1 MNKKVIYTSIF
12 GSEYYLHEPS
22 VKLDGWDF
30 LCFTDNPDYESDTW
44 KVLHTAKIYGGARDS
59 KKPKILPHRY
69 LKDYDIRFD
78 RSRLEWACDCPAFKY
93 RRRHRI
99 KYCKHILEIQERNLK
114 RRNNGLAKQRS

>member
-1 MNKKVIYTSIF
+1 MDLFDGVLLDDYCWEHYKV
-12 GSEYYLHEPS
+12 
-22 VKLDGWDF
+22 K
-30 LCFTDNPDYESDTW
+30 C
-44 KVLHTAKIYGGARDS
+44 
-59 KKPKILPHRY
+59 
-69 LKDYDIRFD
+69 KDYDIRFD

>member
-1 MNKKVIYTSIF
+1 MNNKELLDLIIEKFDGVLVDDYGWEHYKV
-12 GSEYYLHEPS
+12 
-22 VKLDGWDF
+22 DG
-30 LCFTDNPDYESDTW
+30 
-44 KVLHTAKIYGGARDS
+44 
-59 KKPKILPHRY
+59 
-69 LKDYDIRFD
+69 KDYDIRFD

>member
-1 MNKKVIYTSIF
+1 MSDKHPLIDVVMDLF
-12 GSEYYLHEPS
+12 DGVL
-22 VKLDGWDF
+22 LDD
-30 LCFTDNPDYESDTW
+30 D
-44 KVLHTAKIYGGARDS
+44 
-59 KKPKILPHRY
+59 
-69 LKDYDIRFD
+69 DIRFD

>member
-1 MNKKVIYTSIF
+1 MSNIIDKIIKEFDGVLIDDYGWEHYKV
-12 GSEYYLHEPS
+12 
-22 VKLDGWDF
+22 
-30 LCFTDNPDYESDTW
+30 DN
-44 KVLHTAKIYGGARDS
+44 
-59 KKPKILPHRY
+59 
-69 LKDYDIRFD
+69 KDYDIRFD